1 MRKNKKEKIT
11 NIFNPDYLGSCP
23 DNYSHKHDYPI
34 EEVWNTDNVLA
45 QLISPRLQ
53 AFKALD
59 KHGYP
64 PECKDMREWNNII
77 QKMIDAF
84 ELLKYVHT
92 TSPDENKII
101 EQGLDL
107 FCKFYRYLWD

>member
-1 MRKNKKEKIT
+1 MKKNKNRLIT
-11 NIFNPDYLGSCP
+11 NIFNPDYFGSSP

-45 QLISPRLQ
+45 QFIAPHLQ

-64 PECKDMREWNNII
+64 PGCKDMREWNNII

-84 ELLKYVHT
+84 ELMKYVHT
-92 TSPDENKII
+92 PNPDESKTI

-107 FCKFYRYLWD
+107 FCKYYRNLWD

>member
-1 MRKNKKEKIT
+1 MKKNKLKT
-11 NIFNPDYLGSCP
+11 NIFNPDYFGSGP

-45 QLISPRLQ
+45 QFIAPRLL

-84 ELLKYVHT
+84 ELMKYVHT
-92 TSPDENKII
+92 PSPDESKTI

-107 FCKFYRYLWD
+107 FCKYYRNLWD

>member
-1 MRKNKKEKIT
+1 MKKNKNRLIT
-11 NIFNPDYLGSCP
+11 NIFNPDYFGSSP

-45 QLISPRLQ
+45 QFIAPRLQ

-64 PECKDMREWNNII
+64 PGCKDMREWNNTI

-84 ELLKYVHT
+84 ELMKYVHT
-92 TSPDENKII
+92 PSPDENKTI
-101 EQGLDL
+101 ELGLDL
-107 FCKFYRYLWD
+107 FCKYYRNLWD

>member
-1 MRKNKKEKIT
+1 MKKNKLKT
-11 NIFNPDYLGSCP
+11 NIFNPDYFGSGP

-45 QLISPRLQ
+45 QFIAPRLL

-84 ELLKYVHT
+84 ELMKYVHT
-92 TSPDENKII
+92 PNPDENKTI
-101 EQGLDL
+101 EQGLGL
-107 FCKFYRYLWD
+107 FRKYYRNLWD

>member
-1 MRKNKKEKIT
+1 MKKNKLKT
-11 NIFNPDYLGSCP
+11 NIFNPDYFGSGP
-23 DNYSHKHDYPI
+23 DNYSHKLDYPI

-45 QLISPRLQ
+45 QFIAPRLL

-84 ELLKYVHT
+84 ELMKYVHT
-92 TSPDENKII
+92 PSPDESKTI

-107 FCKFYRYLWD
+107 FCKYYRNLWD